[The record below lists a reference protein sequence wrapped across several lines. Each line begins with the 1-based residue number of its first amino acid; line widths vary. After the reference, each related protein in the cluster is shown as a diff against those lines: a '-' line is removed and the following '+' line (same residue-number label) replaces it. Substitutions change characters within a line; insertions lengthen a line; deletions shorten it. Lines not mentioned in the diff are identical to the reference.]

1 MGEYIEK
8 WNLGEVYVQALQNR
22 ISLSVLGASLN
33 LTHSH
38 LNIWKGGKEMKTMLE
53 TPRYKKA
60 LSSLDTRV
68 MPFHWKVFFGLA
80 KHGHTTLLFLMLK
93 ILEYIR
99 THRI

>member
-1 MGEYIEK
+1 
-8 WNLGEVYVQALQNR
+8 
-22 ISLSVLGASLN
+22 
-33 LTHSH
+33 
-38 LNIWKGGKEMKTMLE
+38 MKTMLE

-80 KHGHTTLLFLMLK
+80 KHGHTALLCLMLK
-93 ILEYIR
+93 ILDYIR